1 MAFQSVLYDQFDDL
15 VKQETNIP
23 PECFRDLYLDQVV
36 DSITGRKQE
45 YNLKPYFYTPLRKK
59 EAVEYRQEVFRD
71 LENESLF
78 ETIKVFA
85 ERMILVRRYLSMVDK
100 LYYKYHKEGWFL
112 EAAEVY
118 CEAVK
123 DLTDNLSKAN
133 ITSRALKD
141 FYTFAS
147 DYVCS
152 QKFSNFFLETKERKT
167 ELSSV
172 QYSIII
178 KGYSV
183 RVRKFESEIDY
194 SIEVEQTFE
203 KFKQGEVKNFRIDLV
218 SASGMNHVTAQILAC
233 VAKLFPEIFNALG
246 VYYQRHFGFADETI
260 LLFDRQI
267 QFFVSYLE
275 FINRIKSKR
284 LEFCFPA
291 VSTREKDVFA
301 NETFDIALANARLF
315 DSTPIVCNDFNLQGK
330 ERIFVVSGPNQGGKT
345 TFARMLGQLH
355 FLASLGCPVP
365 GTDAKLFLSDQIF
378 THFEKEEDIRE
389 LRGKLQDDLVRIHSI
404 LEQATTNSII
414 ILNEIFTSTTLKDA
428 IFLSKEIMG
437 KIIEMDALCV
447 CVTFIDELSTL
458 SEQTVSLVSTVVPDN
473 PIQKTFKI
481 IRKPANGVSYAIYVA
496 EIHQLTYD
504 KIKERLTK

>member
-1 MAFQSVLYDQFDDL
+1 MAFQSVLYDQVDDF

-23 PECFRDLYLDQVV
+23 PECFRDLNLDQVV
-36 DSITGRKQE
+36 DSITGRKEE
-45 YNLKPYFYTPLRKK
+45 YNLKPYFYTPLHKK
-59 EAVEYRQEVFRD
+59 ETVEYRQEVFKD

-85 ERMILVRRYLSMVDK
+85 ERMLLVRRYLTMVDK

-118 CEAVK
+118 CDAVK
-123 DLTDNLSKAN
+123 DLANDLITAN

-141 FYTFAS
+141 FYAFVS
-147 DYVCS
+147 EYVSS
-152 QKFSNFFLETKERKT
+152 QRFTNLISETHERKT

-172 QYSIII
+172 QYSITI
-178 KGYSV
+178 KGYWV

-194 SIEVEQTFE
+194 SVEVEHTFE
-203 KFKQGEVKNFRIDLV
+203 KFNQGGVKNFRIDLV
-218 SASGMNHVTAQILAC
+218 GASGMNHVTAQILDC
-233 VAKLFPEIFNALG
+233 VAKLFPEIFNALD
-246 VYYQRHFGFADETI
+246 VFYQRHFGFADETI

-275 FINRIKSKR
+275 FMNRIKPKN
-284 LEFCFPA
+284 LGFCFPA
-291 VSTREKDVFA
+291 VSAKEKDVFA
-301 NETFDIALANARLF
+301 NETFDIALANARVF
-315 DSTPIVCNDFNLQGK
+315 DSTPIIRNDFYLQGK
-330 ERIFVVSGPNQGGKT
+330 ERVFVVSGPNQGGKT
-345 TFARMLGQLH
+345 TFARMFGQLH
-355 FLASLGCPVP
+355 FLASLGCPIP
-365 GTDAKLFLSDQIF
+365 GTDAKLFLCDQIF

-414 ILNEIFTSTTLKDA
+414 ILNEIFTSTTLEDA
-428 IFLSKEIMG
+428 VFLSKEIME
-437 KIIEMDALCV
+437 KIIAMDALCV

-458 SEQTVSLVSTVVPDN
+458 SEQTVSMVSTVVPDN

-481 IRKPANGVSYAIYVA
+481 IRKPANGISYAIYVA
-496 EIHQLTYD
+496 EIHQLTYS
-504 KIKERLTK
+504 KIKERLTR